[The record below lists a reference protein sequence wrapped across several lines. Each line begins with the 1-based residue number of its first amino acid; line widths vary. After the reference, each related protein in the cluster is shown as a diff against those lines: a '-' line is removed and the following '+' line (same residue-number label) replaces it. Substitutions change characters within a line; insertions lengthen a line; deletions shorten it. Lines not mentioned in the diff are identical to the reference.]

1 MKKILFLLALSLSWN
16 SYSQETKEGNPDQI
30 LQKGLEAYRS
40 GNFNLA
46 LELSSRGLNLAP
58 QYHDLRLLRLRSN
71 RVLANLPAVWEDLSV
86 FLATAPD
93 YPGVRTVGLQYLQ
106 SPQQVVPQ
114 KELLKKLESV
124 YSGDPNF
131 EVAKAVV
138 LLTLDLKKAARD
150 QASEFISRPELNEE
164 QRQVLRNILRKTVQ
178 DELGLRYSYQDLS
191 QHYPNDGSW
200 HSGSIEYQHN
210 FGETA
215 VIARGT
221 FADRGYASAKMVELE
236 AYPILS
242 DNFYSFVNLGIS
254 DGSSFFPDFGGS
266 FSLNSSLG
274 SSFEAE
280 AGVRIKS
287 ADKNFYTT
295 AILGLTA
302 YTGKFYFNL
311 RSFLGPRTME
321 KLVKNFRF
329 TTRLYFA
336 GPDQY
341 IYGSIANGLAP
352 DQLIL
357 KNQVLENPFLDVW
370 SGNLGI
376 HKSFGIH
383 HLFQLSAGYLIEE
396 LSSSREASRFI
407 GGVGYRYRF

>member
-221 FADRGYASAKMVELE
+221 FADRGYASAKML
-236 AYPILS
+236 
-242 DNFYSFVNLGIS
+242 
-254 DGSSFFPDFGGS
+254 
-266 FSLNSSLG
+266 
-274 SSFEAE
+274 
-280 AGVRIKS
+280 
-287 ADKNFYTT
+287 
-295 AILGLTA
+295 
-302 YTGKFYFNL
+302 
-311 RSFLGPRTME
+311 
-321 KLVKNFRF
+321 
-329 TTRLYFA
+329 
-336 GPDQY
+336 
-341 IYGSIANGLAP
+341 
-352 DQLIL
+352 
-357 KNQVLENPFLDVW
+357 
-370 SGNLGI
+370 
-376 HKSFGIH
+376 
-383 HLFQLSAGYLIEE
+383 
-396 LSSSREASRFI
+396 
-407 GGVGYRYRF
+407 